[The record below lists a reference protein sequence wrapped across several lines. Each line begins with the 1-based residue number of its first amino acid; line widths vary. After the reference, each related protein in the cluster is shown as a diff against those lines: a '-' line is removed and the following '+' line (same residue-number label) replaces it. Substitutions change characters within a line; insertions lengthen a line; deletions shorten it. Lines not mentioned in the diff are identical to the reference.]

1 MNKPHT
7 IDNDILI
14 GEICL
19 HLSQGKRVKL
29 RAKGNS
35 MRPFIHGHEDIL
47 LLAPSDI
54 LRKGDVVLAR
64 IDGKRYV
71 IHRIIGLRGD
81 RITLMGDG
89 NLYET
94 EECSRSDI
102 YGIVESVIRDHN
114 VYHTGSLKER
124 ISAMAWR
131 SLLPLRRLKVKITKK
146 IKQK

>member
-1 MNKPHT
+1 
-7 IDNDILI
+7 
-14 GEICL
+14 
-19 HLSQGKRVKL
+19 
-29 RAKGNS
+29 

-47 LLAPSDI
+47 LLTPSDF

-81 RITLMGDG
+81 SITLMGDG

-102 YGIVESVIRDHN
+102 YGKVESVIRDHK
-114 VYHTGSLKER
+114 VYHIGSLKDR

-146 IKQK
+146 IKQI